1 MMRRLGISS
10 LALALVVLPATA
22 RAQIG
27 GSGSIQGTI
36 LDASGAALQG
46 ATVTA
51 THVSTGVDTVR
62 QATGAGVYTVSP
74 LAPGEYRVTVV
85 LQGFQTFVQ
94 ESVTVSGQAPLLDN
108 RQGLLELRNI
118 AAARMTPEAVAD
130 AARRVAAWKPA
141 R

>member
-36 LDASGAALQG
+36 LDASGAALPG

-62 QATGAGVYTVSP
+62 QAPASTRSRRLLQACTASLSSSRVS
-74 LAPGEYRVTVV
+74 RR
-85 LQGFQTFVQ
+85 
-94 ESVTVSGQAPLLDN
+94 SSRN
-108 RQGLLELRNI
+108 R
-118 AAARMTPEAVAD
+118 
-130 AARRVAAWKPA
+130 
-141 R
+141 